1 MDAEPRSSVPPDDA
15 SDDAQTDRDLV
26 AALRVGGDARQR
38 AWKTLVGRYSHRMYA
53 VARSFNLA
61 EATAEDLV
69 QTAWL
74 RLLERADQL
83 RDPDALGAWLCMI
96 VRNEARRLVT
106 RRRELPSEL
115 VPERPD
121 HAVEAADHGLL
132 RAEYAAALRLA
143 FARLG
148 ADCQQL
154 LRLVL
159 AEPRLSYD
167 EIAVAVGRPRG
178 SLGPTRR
185 RCLDSLRE
193 LLPIGFEP

>member
-1 MDAEPRSSVPPDDA
+1 MDADPRSDLSPDESPDEA
-15 SDDAQTDRDLV
+15 ATDRDLV
-26 AALRVGGDARQR
+26 TALRAGGEARQA
-38 AWKTLVGRYSHRMYA
+38 AWSVLVGRYSHRMYA
-53 VARSFNLA
+53 VARSFA
-61 EATAEDLV
+61 VPEATAEDLV

-74 RLLERADQL
+74 RLIERADQL
-83 RDPDALGAWLCMI
+83 RDPDALAAWLCTI

-106 RRRELPSEL
+106 RRRELPSE
-115 VPERPD
+115 VVIERGD
-121 HAVEAADHGLL
+121 HVVEPADHGLL
-132 RAEYAAALRLA
+132 RAEHAVALRLA

-167 EIAVAVGRPRG
+167 EIALAVGRPRG

-185 RCLDSLRE
+185 RCLDQLRE